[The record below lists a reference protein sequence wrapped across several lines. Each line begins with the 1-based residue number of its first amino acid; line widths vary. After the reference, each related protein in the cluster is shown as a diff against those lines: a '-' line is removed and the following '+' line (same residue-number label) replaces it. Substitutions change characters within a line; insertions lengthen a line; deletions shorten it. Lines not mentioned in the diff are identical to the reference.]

1 MAPIKRAVLLTF
13 YPILLLNVNP
23 SHISLPRDFDISR
36 KSTKISSYN
45 GDGHRYQKIS
55 VISVQCLHFSFDIFT
70 FITIAKTTSFTFLK
84 LGRLVKVRKAKVS
97 CVCSLQEFLDFLSS
111 FVEFNRSPYA
121 FLPRFW
127 TYNVVFL
134 LLCWVP
140 ISLARCV
147 SIFFINYYFT
157 FNDILL
163 AIWIYYF
170 NTLLINITKQ
180 FIKFTKW
187 TSESR
192 YFLKLIFESS
202 LFLLLIKHCIRN
214 ESIVTATFVFIFH

>member
-1 MAPIKRAVLLTF
+1 MSTLFFRYL
-13 YPILLLNVNP
+13 
-23 SHISLPRDFDISR
+23 HIYNSSKDDFL
-36 KSTKISSYN
+36 Y
-45 GDGHRYQKIS
+45 
-55 VISVQCLHFSFDIFT
+55 FSQ
-70 FITIAKTTSFTFLK
+70 A
-84 LGRLVKVRKAKVS
+84 GRLVKVRKAKVS

-134 LLCWVP
+134 LLWWVP

-202 LFLLLIKHCIRN
+202 LFLSLIKHCVTKEWKHRN
-214 ESIVTATFVFIFH
+214 RDFRIYFSLMVFLVFSAFLSNTDFATVPVSN

>member
-1 MAPIKRAVLLTF
+1 MSTLFFRYL
-13 YPILLLNVNP
+13 
-23 SHISLPRDFDISR
+23 HIYNSSKDDFLYLS
-36 KSTKISSYN
+36 
-45 GDGHRYQKIS
+45 Q
-55 VISVQCLHFSFDIFT
+55 
-70 FITIAKTTSFTFLK
+70 A
-84 LGRLVKVRKAKVS
+84 GRLIKVRKAKVS

-121 FLPRFW
+121 FLPRFS

-140 ISLARCV
+140 ISLARCA

-180 FIKFTKW
+180 FVKFTKW

-202 LFLLLIKHCIRN
+202 LF
-214 ESIVTATFVFIFH
+214 FIAHKTLCNKGMKAS